1 MQIGATG
8 IIFIHLHAFGYK
20 YVRMYYVLP
29 TKIIWIHFPTFRY
42 KYMQLMAHRRL
53 LIHFHTFHEFVGHLP
68 WAIRQ
73 NDGFGLKNL
82 SEENLENAHQVSIFE
97 HVYSHF
103 ITV

>member
-1 MQIGATG
+1 
-8 IIFIHLHAFGYK
+8 
-20 YVRMYYVLP
+20 
-29 TKIIWIHFPTFRY
+29 
-42 KYMQLMAHRRL
+42 MQLMAHRGL
-53 LIHFHTFHEFVGHLP
+53 LIHFHTFHEFVVHLP

>member
-1 MQIGATG
+1 
-8 IIFIHLHAFGYK
+8 
-20 YVRMYYVLP
+20 
-29 TKIIWIHFPTFRY
+29 
-42 KYMQLMAHRRL
+42 MQLMAHRRL

-103 ITV
+103 IVISSLFNFGILCVMVNQIKF